1 MVNRACS
8 SARSCYGITRLP
20 RVNRPLSAPPIK
32 TTDEA
37 LRLGPSMQQKIFRIE
52 RNGGREPLVAIPGTA
67 NSAPQHYEI
76 MTELRALRA
85 LIDPQQS
92 VQQIETQKA
101 KLAEFQKLKDELDIV
116 YDAIKRTKQEMATL
130 HVSGF
135 NGPEMARAA
144 GELGAIVGGTETAT
158 QSILTAAEEI
168 DQSANTLSA
177 VVRSEQERGLA
188 QDIQERVIK
197 IFEACNFQDLTG
209 QRISKVVATLRFIEQ
224 HIVQMIEIW
233 GGIETLGE
241 FKPEAFPQQE
251 GDRSLLNGPK
261 LDGDAGHASQDDI
274 DALFT

>member
-1 MVNRACS
+1 VR
-8 SARSCYGITRLP
+8 
-20 RVNRPLSAPPIK
+20 
-32 TTDEA
+32 
-37 LRLGPSMQQKIFRIE
+37 QKIFRIE
-52 RNGGREPLVAIPGTA
+52 RNSGHEPLVAIPGTTNPA
-67 NSAPQHYEI
+67 RQHDEI

-85 LIDPQQS
+85 LIDPQQGQS
-92 VQQIETQKA
+92 IHQIEAQKT
-101 KLAEFQKLKDELDIV
+101 KLAEFQKLKEELDLV
-116 YDAIKRTKQEMATL
+116 YEAIKRTKQEIATL

-135 NGPEMARAA
+135 HGPEMARAA

-158 QSILTAAEEI
+158 QSILSAAEDI
-168 DQSANTLSA
+168 DQAANTLSA
-177 VVRSEQERGLA
+177 AVRSEQERGLT

-224 HIVQMIEIW
+224 HIVQMIDIW
-233 GGIETLGE
+233 GGIEALEE
-241 FKPEAFPQQE
+241 FKPEAFPEQA

>member
-1 MVNRACS
+1 
-8 SARSCYGITRLP
+8 
-20 RVNRPLSAPPIK
+20 
-32 TTDEA
+32 
-37 LRLGPSMQQKIFRIE
+37 LGASVRQKIFRIE
-52 RNGGREPLVAIPGTA
+52 RNSGRESFVAIPGTA
-67 NSAPQHYEI
+67 SSAPQHYEI

-85 LIDPQQS
+85 LMDPEQG
-92 VQQIETQKA
+92 VQQLEAQKA

-116 YDAIKRTKQEMATL
+116 YDAIKLTKQEIATL
-130 HVSGF
+130 HLSGF
-135 NGPEMARAA
+135 HGPEMARAA

-177 VVRSEQERGLA
+177 VVKSEQERGLA

-209 QRISKVVATLRFIEQ
+209 QRISKVVATLKFIEQ

-233 GGIETLGE
+233 GGIEALEE
-241 FKPEAFPQQE
+241 FKPEVFPEQE

-261 LDGDAGHASQDDI
+261 LDGEAGHASQDDI